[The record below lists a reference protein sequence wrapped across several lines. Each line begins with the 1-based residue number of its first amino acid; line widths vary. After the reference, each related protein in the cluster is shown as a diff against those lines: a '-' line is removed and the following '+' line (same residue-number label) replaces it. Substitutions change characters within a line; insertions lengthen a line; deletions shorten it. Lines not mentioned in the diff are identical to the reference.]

1 MKILLAISGSIS
13 AYKAYDLTRELVKN
27 HHQVKIILTHG
38 ATKFV
43 MREVFL
49 YLGALNVYLAED
61 DFNEKNVLHVDLGRW
76 CDSFLIAPLSA
87 NTLARLVSGSA
98 NDLLSSTFLAY
109 PKDKPILV
117 FPAMNTEMLSHP
129 FVELNF
135 EELKK
140 LKSLNNI
147 FVSETNRGLLACFD
161 EGAGKLPEIFEIIDL
176 LETITPHSIN
186 KTAPE
191 HFLITTG
198 ATIAPLDPVRYLTNS
213 SSGITGYYLAKNFL
227 SLGNKVTVIAG
238 RNATSKLERLIKH
251 PNFKIM
257 RTTTVDDMLKAV
269 HQNITNATHFVSAAA
284 VSDIEFNYTDNK
296 VKKDSM
302 QNSLTIKP
310 AADILKSVIDLKNT
324 KLKTIGFAAETDL
337 SDSVLE
343 KKFSSK
349 PVNLLVGTKVHNGL
363 NGSVEMGFSSTSAD
377 YRFMKNNKIIFE
389 GKISKENLGFEILK
403 NLI

>member
-27 HHQVKIILTHG
+27 NHQVKIILTSG

-43 MREVFL
+43 TAEVFS
-49 YLGALNVYLAED
+49 YLGALEVYKAQD
-61 DFNEKNVLHVDLGRW
+61 DFQAKNVLHVDLGRW
-76 CDSFLIAPLSA
+76 CDTFLIAPLSA
-87 NTLARLVSGSA
+87 NTLSRLVSGQA
-98 NDLLSSTFLAY
+98 DDLLTSTFLAY

-147 FVSETNRGLLACFD
+147 FVSETNSGLLACFD

-176 LETITPHSIN
+176 LETIKFHPQKKSDQHIV
-186 KTAPE
+186 
-191 HFLITTG
+191 ITTG

-227 SLGNKVTVIAG
+227 ALGFKVSVIAG
-238 RNATSKLERLIKH
+238 KNATLKLERLQKH
-251 PNFKIM
+251 PFFKLQ
-257 RTTTVDDMLKAV
+257 RTTTVDDMYQTV
-269 HQNITNATHFVSAAA
+269 HQVIKNATHFIAAAA
-284 VSDIEFNYTDNK
+284 VSDIEFHYTDQK

-302 QNSLTIKP
+302 ENHIAIKP
-310 AADILKSVIDLKNT
+310 AKDILKSVIELKNNQ
-324 KLKTIGFAAETDL
+324 LKIIGFAAETDL
-337 SDSVLE
+337 SDAVLE
-343 KKFSSK
+343 KKYTSK
-349 PVNLLVGTKVHNGL
+349 PVDLLVGTKVHNGL
-363 NGSVEMGFSSTSAD
+363 QSGTETGFNIGQAD
-377 YRFMKNNKIIFE
+377 YRLMKNNKIIFE
-389 GKISKENLGFEILK
+389 GKISKETLGFEILK
-403 NLI
+403 YLT

>member
-27 HHQVKIILTHG
+27 NHQVKIILTSG

-43 MREVFL
+43 TREVFM
-49 YLGALNVYLAED
+49 YLGALEVYQAQD
-61 DFNEKNVLHVDLGRW
+61 DFQAKNVLHVDLGRW
-76 CDSFLIAPLSA
+76 CDTFLIAPLSA
-87 NTLARLVSGSA
+87 NTLSRLVNA
-98 NDLLSSTFLAY
+98 KADDLLTSTFLAY

-129 FVELNF
+129 FVQLNF

-147 FVSETNRGLLACFD
+147 FVSETNSGLLACFD

-176 LETITPHSIN
+176 LETIKYHSQTTLN
-186 KTAPE
+186 Q
-191 HFLITTG
+191 HVVITTG

-227 SLGNKVTVIAG
+227 SLGYKVTVIAG
-238 RNATSKLERLIKH
+238 KNASLKLERLQKH
-251 PNFKIM
+251 PEFKLT
-257 RTTTVDDMLKAV
+257 RTTTVDDMYQAV
-269 HQNITNATHFVSAAA
+269 HLSIKDATHFIAAAA
-284 VSDIEFNYTDNK
+284 VSDIEFNYNDSK

-302 QNSLTIKP
+302 EDHLAIKP
-310 AADILKSVIDLKNT
+310 AKDILKSVIELKNP

-337 SDSVLE
+337 SDAILE
-343 KKFSSK
+343 KKYTSK
-349 PVNLLVGTKVHNGL
+349 PVDLLVGTKVHNGL
-363 NGSVEMGFSSTSAD
+363 KSGTETGFNTTSAD
-377 YRFMKNNKIIFE
+377 YRLMKNKKIIFE
-389 GKISKENLGFEILK
+389 GKISKETLGFEILK
-403 NLI
+403 YLA